1 MRIVALDLGL
11 RTTDWCEVRDGV
23 VVARGRV
30 GRTEELVEVLGPD
43 EPPARVGFEAC
54 REAWSVNDQL
64 RQWGNE
70 PVMLD
75 TTRVRAIGVGSH
87 GRKNDRMDAEVLAI
101 ALERGHVAVAHVLSD
116 HGRRLREALEKHRA
130 LTETRKRLVTHARG
144 LARGRGVLV
153 PSCATDDFAKNLRG
167 AHLPESLQGLLEPL
181 LPPLEQVTWQLAT
194 VDLEVQQL
202 CEAGTNPVLDRLA
215 SVPGVSVLSAAAFMS
230 VIDDPNRF
238 RYASDVVAYIGLC
251 PSERSSGGK
260 QRLGAI
266 TKRGNSYL
274 RWMLV
279 QSAWCILRTRTGDP
293 LGLWGHRVAARR
305 GRMRAAVAVAR
316 RLARVLFSLW
326 RDGTYYDPKV
336 FAADKW
342 ASNEQQS
349 QRQQVAAQRAATKLR
364 RQRRIHEQTRESSV
378 GQEVTA

>member
-11 RTTDWCEVRDGV
+11 RTTDWCEVKDGV
-23 VVARGRV
+23 VIARGRV
-30 GRTEELVEVLGPD
+30 GRVQELVGVLGPNQ
-43 EPPARVGFEAC
+43 PPARVGFEAC
-54 REAWSVNDQL
+54 REAWAVNDRL
-64 RQWGNE
+64 REWGNE

-101 ALERGHVAVAHVLSD
+101 ALERGHVALAHVLSQS
-116 HGRRLREALEKHRA
+116 GRQLREALEKHRA

-144 LARGRGVLV
+144 LARGRGILL
-153 PSCATDDFAKNLRG
+153 PSCATEDFAKHLRESR
-167 AHLPESLQGLLEPL
+167 LPDALESLLEPL
-181 LPPLEQVTWQLAT
+181 LPPLEHVTYQLAA

-202 CEAGTNPVLDRLA
+202 CKAGSDPVLDRLA
-215 SVPGVSVLSAAAFMS
+215 SIPGVSVLSAAAFMS
-230 VIDDPNRF
+230 VIDDVRRF
-238 RYASDVVAYIGLC
+238 RHASDVVAYIGLC

-266 TKRGNSYL
+266 TKRGNSYV

-279 QSAWCILRTRTGDP
+279 QSAWCILRRRDGDP
-293 LGLWGHRVAARR
+293 LAAWGQAVAKRR

-326 RDGTYYDPKV
+326 RDGTYYDPKT
-336 FAADKW
+336 FSADKW
-342 ASNEQQS
+342 GSADEAAE
-349 QRQQVAAQRAATKLR
+349 RQQLAATRAKAKLE
-364 RQRRIHEQTRESSV
+364 RQQRTRQQTPEPV
-378 GQEVTA
+378 ATQEVNA